1 MSTADSLRIERA
13 AAGAAELEAIGSM
26 LFGHVDD
33 VAAIVETRHFAD
45 ERCRIVFDA
54 CIRLHREG
62 RTVTAEAVAPL
73 VARGGVSTDDLCEMV
88 ESVPHGLHAGYHAAR
103 VLAGWKRREFGY
115 AMTSAKQSLAD
126 PTADVDD
133 VLTATANALECIR
146 DASSPQDDSGAIGD
160 ALLTVMSTP
169 EASRIESGLFDLD
182 VLLSGGFA
190 PGQLVTIG
198 ARPSVGKT
206 ALCSGIALAM
216 ARQRVPVLYLSL
228 EMTQREMTTRLMSQ
242 SGIDGFDHSDAL
254 TELSRLPLFIREAA
268 GWTIE
273 RVETI
278 ARQYSRRHHVRVV
291 VVDYLSLIRPRD
303 ARLPRWEQVSDIS
316 RSLKLIALRNDL
328 AVIAAQQLGRAIED
342 RPDHRPR
349 MSDFRESGSIEQ
361 DSDILAAIER
371 PTRPDEGD
379 MTAARLHVLKHRN
392 GSTGIIDLRFDP
404 ARTLFADAGF
414 TA

>member
-1 MSTADSLRIERA
+1 
-13 AAGAAELEAIGSM
+13 
-26 LFGHVDD
+26 
-33 VAAIVETRHFAD
+33 
-45 ERCRIVFDA
+45 
-54 CIRLHREG
+54 
-62 RTVTAEAVAPL
+62 
-73 VARGGVSTDDLCEMV
+73 MV

-146 DASSPQDDSGAIGD
+146 DASSPQDDSGTIGD

>member
-1 MSTADSLRIERA
+1 MVARDGVS
-13 AAGAAELEAIGSM
+13 
-26 LFGHVDD
+26 VDD
-33 VAAIVETRHFAD
+33 
-45 ERCRIVFDA
+45 
-54 CIRLHREG
+54 L
-62 RTVTAEAVAPL
+62 L
-73 VARGGVSTDDLCEMV
+73 QMM
-88 ESVPHGLHAGYHAAR
+88 ESVWHVSHADTYAAN

-115 AMTSAKQSLAD
+115 AMSAAKQSLAD
-126 PTADVDD
+126 PTANVDD
-133 VLTATANALECIR
+133 ILTSTTSTIEGIR
-146 DASSPQDDSGAIGD
+146 DASGPQDETGIIGD
-160 ALLTVMSTP
+160 ALLAAMTTP
-169 EASRIESGLFDLD
+169 EAPRIETGLFDFD

-190 PGQLVTIG
+190 AGQLVTIG

-206 ALCSGIALAM
+206 ALCSGIALHM
-216 ARQRVPVLYLSL
+216 ARQRVPVLTLSF
-228 EMTQREMTTRLMSQ
+228 EMTQREMTARLMAQ
-242 SGIDGFDHSDAL
+242 AGIDGFGHSDAL
-254 TELSRLPLFIREAA
+254 DDLSGLPLFIREAA

-278 ARQYSRRHHVRVV
+278 ARQYARRHHVQVV

-328 AVIAAQQLGRAIED
+328 VVIAAQQLGRAIED

-404 ARTLFADAGF
+404 QRTLFTDAGF